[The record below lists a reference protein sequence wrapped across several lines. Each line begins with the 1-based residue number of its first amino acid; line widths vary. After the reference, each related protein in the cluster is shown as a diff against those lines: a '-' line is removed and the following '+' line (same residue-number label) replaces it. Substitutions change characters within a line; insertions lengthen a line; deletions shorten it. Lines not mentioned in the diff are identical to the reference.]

1 MLDKNV
7 KEVLDLSDIKGV
19 MVEVM
24 LNKYTEKELSKSTL
38 NKFGRYM
45 NKQQERNGSK
55 NSIDKRIESLYKA
68 IKKEYDNFVELN
80 SIMSE
85 LD

>member
-1 MLDKNV
+1 MLDKNTKNALDLNDI
-7 KEVLDLSDIKGV
+7 KEV
-19 MVEVM
+19 MVTTM
-24 LNKYTEKELSKSTL
+24 LNKYTEKELSKSTI

-55 NSIDKRIESLYKA
+55 NSIDNRVASLYKA

>member
-1 MLDKNV
+1 MLDTNV

-24 LNKYTEKELSKSTL
+24 LNKYTEREVSKTTL
-38 NKFGRYM
+38 NKFARYM
-45 NKQQERNGSK
+45 AKQQQRNSSK
-55 NSIDKRIESLYKA
+55 NSIDNRVKSLYNA

>member
-24 LNKYTEKELSKSTL
+24 LNKYYEWIRLK
-38 NKFGRYM
+38 
-45 NKQQERNGSK
+45 
-55 NSIDKRIESLYKA
+55 
-68 IKKEYDNFVELN
+68 
-80 SIMSE
+80 
-85 LD
+85 

>member
-1 MLDKNV
+1 MLK
-7 KEVLDLSDIKGV
+7 
-19 MVEVM
+19 
-24 LNKYTEKELSKSTL
+24 KYTEREIAKTTL
-38 NKFGRYM
+38 IKFTKYM
-45 NKQQERNGSK
+45 AKQQQRNNSK
-55 NSIDKRIESLYKA
+55 NSIDNRVASLYKA

>member
-1 MLDKNV
+1 MLDTNV

-24 LNKYTEKELSKSTL
+24 LNKYTEREVSKTTL
-38 NKFGRYM
+38 NKFAKYM
-45 NKQQERNGSK
+45 AKQQQRNGSK
-55 NSIDKRIESLYKA
+55 NSIDNRVKSLYNA

>member
-24 LNKYTEKELSKSTL
+24 LNKYTEREVSKTTL
-38 NKFGRYM
+38 NKFGKYM
-45 NKQQERNGSK
+45 AKQQQRNNSK
-55 NSIDKRIESLYKA
+55 NSIDNRVKSLYKA
-68 IKKEYDNFVELN
+68 IQKEYESFVELN
-80 SIMSE
+80 DLLSE

>member
-24 LNKYTEKELSKSTL
+24 LNKYTEREVSKTTL
-38 NKFGRYM
+38 NKFAKYVA
-45 NKQQERNGSK
+45 NQQQKNGSK
-55 NSIDKRIESLYKA
+55 NSIDNRVASLYKA

-80 SIMSE
+80 SILS
-85 LD
+85 

>member
-24 LNKYTEKELSKSTL
+24 LNKYTEREVSKTTL
-38 NKFGRYM
+38 NKFGKYM
-45 NKQQERNGSK
+45 AITLKTAL
-55 NSIDKRIESLYKA
+55 IIELKVYIRLFKMNM
-68 IKKEYDNFVELN
+68 KVLLN
-80 SIMSE
+80 
-85 LD
+85 

>member
-1 MLDKNV
+1 MLDKNA
-7 KEVLDLSDIKGV
+7 KMVLDLSDIKGV

-24 LNKYTEKELSKSTL
+24 LTKYTESEVSKTTL
-38 NKFGRYM
+38 NKFAKYM
-45 NKQQERNGSK
+45 TNQQQRNNSK
-55 NSIDKRIESLYKA
+55 NSIDNRIASLYKA
-68 IKKEYDNFVELN
+68 IQKEYDNFVELN

>member
-1 MLDKNV
+1 MLDTNV

-24 LNKYTEKELSKSTL
+24 LNKYTEREVSKTTL
-38 NKFGRYM
+38 NKFARYM
-45 NKQQERNGSK
+45 AKQQQRNSSK
-55 NSIDKRIESLYKA
+55 NSIDNRVKSLYKA
-68 IKKEYDNFVELN
+68 IQKEYDNFVELN

>member
-1 MLDKNV
+1 MVDSKTKNILDLNDI
-7 KEVLDLSDIKGV
+7 KEV
-19 MVEVM
+19 MVATM
-24 LNKYTEKELSKSTL
+24 LNKYAEKELSKSTL

-68 IKKEYDNFVELN
+68 IQKEYDNFVELN

>member
-1 MLDKNV
+1 MLDTNV

-24 LNKYTEKELSKSTL
+24 LNKYTEREVSKTTL
-38 NKFGRYM
+38 NKFAKYM
-45 NKQQERNGSK
+45 AKQQQRNSSK
-55 NSIDKRIESLYKA
+55 NSIDNRVKSLYKA
-68 IKKEYDNFVELN
+68 IQKEYDNFVELN

>member
-1 MLDKNV
+1 MA
-7 KEVLDLSDIKGV
+7 
-19 MVEVM
+19 
-24 LNKYTEKELSKSTL
+24 
-38 NKFGRYM
+38 
-45 NKQQERNGSK
+45 KQQQKNGSK
-55 NSIDKRIESLYKA
+55 NSIDNRVNSLYNA